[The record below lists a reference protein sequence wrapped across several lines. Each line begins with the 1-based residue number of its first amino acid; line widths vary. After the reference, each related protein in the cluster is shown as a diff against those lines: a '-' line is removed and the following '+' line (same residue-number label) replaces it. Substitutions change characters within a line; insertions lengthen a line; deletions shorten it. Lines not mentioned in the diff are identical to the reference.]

1 MRKLLG
7 ENQWEA
13 ETMDYFTQ
21 PVVSQ
26 KMTGENLVNFKV
38 NTTTNRWLIDNHINQ
53 KAVKRICVLVSN
65 RNSRPLTK
73 LDQGYHGL

>member
-38 NTTTNRWLIDNHINQ
+38 KTITNRWLIDKHIKPKSSKKNL
-53 KAVKRICVLVSN
+53 RS
-65 RNSRPLTK
+65 S
-73 LDQGYHGL
+73 

>member
-13 ETMDYFTQ
+13 ETMDYFTE

-26 KMTGENLVNFKV
+26 KMTGENSVNFKV
-38 NTTTNRWLIDNHINQ
+38 NTITNRWLIDNHIKPKSSKKN
-53 KAVKRICVLVSN
+53 LS
-65 RNSRPLTK
+65 SS
-73 LDQGYHGL
+73 